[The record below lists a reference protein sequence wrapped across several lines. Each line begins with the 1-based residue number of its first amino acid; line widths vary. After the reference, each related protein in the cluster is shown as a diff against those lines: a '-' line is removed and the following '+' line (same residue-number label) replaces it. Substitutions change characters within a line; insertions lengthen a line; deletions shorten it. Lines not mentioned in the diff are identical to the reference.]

1 LHTNNCRA
9 TFFFEK
15 SPTLGKKYNTLAAGA
30 AAIEQRCKGKKTQ
43 THTHTQDK
51 RTFAK
56 LISYPNFTSYWNQS
70 ESIIGK
76 GKEELENEFEKEA
89 RNTTIDRSN

>member
-9 TFFFEK
+9 TFFFKK

-30 AAIEQRCKGKKTQ
+30 AAIEKSCKGKKTQ
-43 THTHTQDK
+43 THTHTHTQDK

-56 LISYPNFTSYWNQS
+56 LISYPNFTSYGNQFR
-70 ESIIGK
+70 EHHRKGERGVGK
-76 GKEELENEFEKEA
+76 GV
-89 RNTTIDRSN
+89 

>member
-9 TFFFEK
+9 TFFFK
-15 SPTLGKKYNTLAAGA
+15 KPPTLGKKYNTLAAGA
-30 AAIEQRCKGKKTQ
+30 AAIEQSCKERKHKH

-56 LISYPNFTSYWNQS
+56 LISYPNFTSYGDQFR
-70 ESIIGK
+70 EHHREGERGVGK
-76 GKEELENEFEKEA
+76 GV
-89 RNTTIDRSN
+89 